1 MPILGEM
8 KRKDNFWIYFIKLT
22 LSKFKDNNTKRK
34 GKLKYQK
41 MIISNSHLSDIVFK
55 QLNGIQ

>member
-1 MPILGEM
+1 MIECTRELYQREALMPILGVM

-34 GKLKYQK
+34 GKLNPNVL
-41 MIISNSHLSDIVFK
+41 MCVI
-55 QLNGIQ
+55 